1 MKRNFLIL
9 AAALFLPLMLMAQTV
24 EVTAFGGYVFP
35 GTWNGSEGQIYIRG
49 NAQYGG
55 QVSIGVSRVMDVDL
69 IYNRSDTKAEG
80 SLYNTIYSK
89 DVPISANYMQV
100 GFTKNFRINPIVS
113 PYVGMN
119 LGACLMYP
127 KEGQYNEAWFFSVG
141 INGGAKIYFSKR
153 VGLKLQ
159 AQAYVPVQGAGFGF
173 YYGGGGGG
181 STVSLYSTLVQFG
194 FTGGLVFRL
203 GRIQ

>member
-1 MKRNFLIL
+1 MKKYCLIL
-9 AAALFLPLMLMAQTV
+9 TVTLFFPLMSMAQTV

-35 GTWNGSEGQIYIRG
+35 GTWTGSEGNIYIRG

-55 QVSIGVSRVMDVDL
+55 QVSLGISRVMDVDL

-80 SLYNTIYSK
+80 TLNNTIYSK
-89 DVPISANYMQV
+89 NVPISANYFQI
-100 GFTKNFRINPIVS
+100 GLTKNFRINPLVS
-113 PYVGMN
+113 PYLGMN
-119 LGACLMYP
+119 LGACLMNP

-141 INGGAKIYFSKR
+141 INGGAKIYFAKR

-159 AQAYVPVQGAGFGF
+159 AQAYIPVQGAGFGF
-173 YYGGGGGG
+173 YYGGGGSG
-181 STVSLYSTLVQFG
+181 STISLYSTLVQFG